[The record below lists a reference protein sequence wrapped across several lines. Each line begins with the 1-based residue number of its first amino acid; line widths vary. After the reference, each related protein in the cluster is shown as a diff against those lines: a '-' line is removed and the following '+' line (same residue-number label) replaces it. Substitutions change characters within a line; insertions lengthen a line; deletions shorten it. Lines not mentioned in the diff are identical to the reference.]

1 MNVASFLRTH
11 AAERPEQPALRFPVA
26 AYDPAAPAW
35 DTWDFR
41 TLDRESDA
49 LARGFV
55 AAGIR
60 PGDRA
65 VLLIRPSLRFFAT
78 VFALFKVGAV
88 PVVLDPMM
96 GRQALLACIERTAP
110 RVVLAMPVVHA
121 LRVTLARRAFA
132 AAEVCVTDGARWFWG
147 GTTLD
152 ACRIAGDEPF
162 PLADRAPDDDAAILF
177 TSGSTGTPKG
187 VASKQAMF
195 AAQVHAL
202 REMLQVRAG
211 ETDLQCFAA
220 FALFDLCLGMTS
232 VIPRMDL
239 SKPAAAEPAD
249 IAACFDA
256 WKPDCAFASPI
267 VWLHLA
273 ERLEPLPDRPR
284 FPSPRQILTVGAAIP
299 PWLHEDLRQLLA
311 PGTQVWTPY
320 GATEGLPVA
329 FIGTDEILGETAA
342 RTLRGEGTCVGRLA
356 PGAEVRIVRL
366 TDDPLPTWSDDL
378 RVPAGTLGEIVIGG
392 LQVSPEYKDAPAA
405 NAASKIRDG
414 ARVLHRMGDV
424 GWLDE
429 RGRLW
434 FCGRK
439 AHVIRTPAGVLGAD
453 AIEGVF
459 NAEERVFR
467 TAAIGLGP
475 AGRERV
481 VLVVE
486 LRKGAVFD
494 AALEAA
500 LRARA
505 AGTPVE
511 GHLARILPHPA
522 FPTDARHNSKI
533 RREDLRP
540 WVAERCADLVEG
552 T

>member
-1 MNVASFLRTH
+1 MNVASFLRAH
-11 AAERPEQPALRFPVA
+11 AAERPDQPALRFPA
-26 AYDPAAPAW
+26 AGYDAARPAW

-55 AAGIR
+55 AAGVR
-60 PGDRA
+60 AGDRA
-65 VLLIRPSLRFFAT
+65 VLLIRPSLRFFAA

-96 GRQALLACIERTAP
+96 GRAALLACIERTAP
-110 RVVLAMPVVHA
+110 RVVLGMPAVHA

-147 GTTLD
+147 GTTLA
-152 ACRIAGDEPF
+152 ACRVEGEDPF
-162 PLADRAPDDDAAILF
+162 PLADRAPGDDAAILF

-187 VASKQAMF
+187 VASTQEMF
-195 AAQVHAL
+195 AAQVEAL
-202 REMLQVRAG
+202 RALLGVRPG

-220 FALFDLCLGMTS
+220 FALFDLCLGLTS
-232 VIPRMDL
+232 VVPRMDL
-239 SKPAAAEPAD
+239 SKPATADPAD
-249 IAACFDA
+249 LAACFDA
-256 WKPDCAFASPI
+256 WSPDCAFASPI

-284 FPSPRQILTVGAAIP
+284 FPSPRQVLTVGAAIP
-299 PWLHEDLRQLLA
+299 PWLHEDLRRLLP
-311 PGTQVWTPY
+311 PGTQVFTPY

-329 FIGTDEILGETAA
+329 AIGTDEILGETAA

-366 TDDPLPTWSDDL
+366 TDDPLPAWSDDL
-378 RVPAGTLGEIVIGG
+378 LVPPGTLGEIVIGG

-414 ARVLHRMGDV
+414 ERVLHRTGDV
-424 GWLDE
+424 GWVDE

-439 AHVIRTPAGVLGAD
+439 AHVIHTAAGPLGAD
-453 AIEGVF
+453 AAEGIF

-467 TAAIGLGP
+467 TAAIGVGP
-475 AGRERV
+475 VGRQRV
-481 VLVVE
+481 ALVVE
-486 LRKGAVFD
+486 LRRGAGFD

-505 AGTPVE
+505 EGTPVA
-511 GHLARILPHPA
+511 GLLARVLPHPGL
-522 FPTDARHNSKI
+522 PTDARHNSKI

-540 WVAERCADLVEG
+540 WVAERCRDLEAG
-552 T
+552 